1 MGLDCQLNSSET
13 NPYATAYNDVLGNY
27 ALLTSE
33 FFSVPAQKCLC
44 AKSEIHIDM
53 IWTTFFFFGWIE
65 TRPHWS
71 LHPCSN
77 I

>member
-13 NPYATAYNDVLGNY
+13 NHYATSYNDVLGNY

-53 IWTTFFFFGWIE
+53 I
-65 TRPHWS
+65 
-71 LHPCSN
+71 
-77 I
+77 